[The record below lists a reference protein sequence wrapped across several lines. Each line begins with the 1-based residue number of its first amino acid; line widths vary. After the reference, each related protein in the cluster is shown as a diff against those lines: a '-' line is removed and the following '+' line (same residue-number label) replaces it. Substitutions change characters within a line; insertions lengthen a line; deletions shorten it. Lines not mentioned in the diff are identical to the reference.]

1 MSTPPAHP
9 RIPYGEA
16 DFRRIRL
23 NRWLYVDKTRFLRR
37 LEEERYAFLI
47 RPRRFGKSLWVSLLE
62 NYYDRFWADDFEA
75 TFAGTDIGQDPTGEQ
90 SRYVTLRFNFSMVN
104 DKLETLE
111 REFETY
117 CLIELRGTLRR
128 HPDLFPEAA
137 MRDILAPPSIANKLS
152 ELFRYAGDHDI
163 PLYVLIDEYDNFAN
177 TVLAYHGAEAYH
189 SFTHG
194 GGFYRN
200 FFAALKGGAD
210 RSGGGLERLF
220 ITGVSP
226 VTMDDVTSGFNI
238 GKNLSL
244 EPDFNEMVGF
254 TEPEVRRLVETYR
267 DLGVFNQDVAT
278 ALDIMGEWYNGYR
291 FAEAAETDLYN
302 SDMVLYYLD
311 HSIPNRAGAGPDLID
326 TNVRI
331 DYGKLRH
338 LLVVG
343 RQLNGNFDLLRDVI
357 GEEQVD
363 TRIQPGFPLEHLS
376 EPENF
381 LSLLHYF
388 GLLSIRDVQSA
399 CMPRLAI
406 PNQTVKRLMYGY
418 LRDAY
423 RDVGVFSVNLFRFEQ
438 LMLRMANRGRVAA
451 GAGVPERGDRA
462 ADGDPRLH
470 RRGEGH
476 SGIPGRLSERG
487 RLLRVPVGGGA
498 GQGPCGHR
506 PGTAGRPLSAPA
518 ARLSDRAQVPE
529 ARRAGGRV
537 RRGGGGRR
545 GDGAAPAVSGGRA
558 SGAAVSGGALH
569 RPDRGVPRLGAGVL
583 RCRAAVTASDRIAL
597 DEVSER
603 MTVYRRRCP
612 APHRIQATAR
622 WQGRRNRHRSRAAGL
637 TEAYRSRSYAT
648 ICARWPD
655 ALRAASR

>member
-1 MSTPPAHP
+1 MSAPPAHP

-23 NRWLYVDKTRFLRR
+23 NSWLYVDKTRYLRR
-37 LEEERYAFLI
+37 LEDERYAFLI
-47 RPRRFGKSLWVSLLE
+47 RPRRFGKSLWISLLE
-62 NYYDRFWADDFEA
+62 NYYDRFWADDFDA

-117 CLIELRGTLRR
+117 CMIELRGRLRR

-137 MRDILAPPSIANKLS
+137 VRDILEPPSIATKLT
-152 ELFRYAGDHDI
+152 ELFQYAGDHDI

-200 FFAALKGGAD
+200 FFATLKGGAD

-238 GKNLSL
+238 GTNISL
-244 EPDFNEMVGF
+244 QPDFNEMVGF
-254 TEPEVRRLVETYR
+254 TEAEVRRLVETYR
-267 DLGVFNQDVAT
+267 DLGVFNQEVAT
-278 ALDIMGEWYNGYR
+278 AMGIMGEWYNGYR
-291 FAEAAETDLYN
+291 FATTADADLYN
-302 SDMVLYYLD
+302 SDMVLYYLKD
-311 HSIPNRAGAGPDLID
+311 SIPNRPVPEYLID

-357 GEEQVD
+357 GEEQVV

-388 GLLSIRDVQSA
+388 GLLSIRDVQGV
-399 CMPRLAI
+399 MPRLAI

-438 LMLRMANRGRVAA
+438 LMLRMATEGEWRPVLEFLSEAIARQTGIRDYIGGEKVIQGFLAAYLSVADYYVFRSETELGKGHADIALEPLVARYPHLQRGYLIELKYLNRRGRFQRSERFQRNESVDEAVVAA
-451 GAGVPERGDRA
+451 AAGEATAQLERYL
-462 ADGDPRLH
+462 ADERL
-470 RRGEGH
+470 
-476 SGIPGRLSERG
+476 
-487 RLLRVPVGGGA
+487 
-498 GQGPCGHR
+498 
-506 PGTAGRPLSAPA
+506 
-518 ARLSDRAQVPE
+518 ARQF
-529 ARRAGGRV
+529 
-537 RRGGGGRR
+537 
-545 GDGAAPAVSGGRA
+545 PAVRFSGLIVVFHGWEMVFCDA
-558 SGAAVSGGALH
+558 
-569 RPDRGVPRLGAGVL
+569 VPR
-583 RCRAAVTASDRIAL
+583 
-597 DEVSER
+597 
-603 MTVYRRRCP
+603 
-612 APHRIQATAR
+612 
-622 WQGRRNRHRSRAAGL
+622 
-637 TEAYRSRSYAT
+637 
-648 ICARWPD
+648 
-655 ALRAASR
+655 